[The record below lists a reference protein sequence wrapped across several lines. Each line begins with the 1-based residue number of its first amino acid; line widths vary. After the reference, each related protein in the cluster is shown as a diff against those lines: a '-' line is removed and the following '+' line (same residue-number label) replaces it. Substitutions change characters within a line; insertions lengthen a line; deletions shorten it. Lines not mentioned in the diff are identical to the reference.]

1 MKIGDRFGKLIVID
15 FDRKYAICKCDCGNI
30 KSIRKTSLTMK
41 KCPTRSCGCIQRQ
54 VANSIGN
61 KTIAKNSRKQ
71 IERNVTYNT
80 NFQVITQDKPPANN
94 TSGVKGVSWN
104 KGKKAWDAYIGIHG
118 KRICLGRYAKFE
130 DAVKA
135 RKRAEEEY
143 YQPLIEE
150 LKKQYPGIE
159 AEKRIEKQRWEK

>member
-1 MKIGDRFGKLIVID
+1 MKIGDRFGKLTVIN
-15 FDRKYAICKCDCGNI
+15 FDGRYAICKCECENI
-30 KSIRKTSLTMK
+30 KSIRKTSLTSTK
-41 KCPTRSCGCIQRQ
+41 YPTRSCGCIQKQ
-54 VANSIGN
+54 IAHNIGN

-71 IERNVTYNT
+71 IERNMAYNT
-80 NFQVITQDKPPANN
+80 NFQVITQDKPPVNN

-104 KGKKAWDAYIGIHG
+104 KEKEAWDAYIGIHG
-118 KRICLGRYAKFE
+118 KRIRLGRYANFE

-150 LKKQYPGIE
+150 LKSN
-159 AEKRIEKQRWEK
+159 